1 MVQINEKCGKRV
13 NKRLNKNEKYLT
25 FHKSPTFTTNSN
37 YFSSQ
42 KLADFHILQTL
53 TIQQKNMENKK
64 QEKLEF

>member
-25 FHKSPTFTTNSN
+25 FHKSPTLSINSN
-37 YFSSQ
+37 YFSAR
-42 KLADFHILQTL
+42 KWLDFHIFLTS
-53 TIQQKNMENKK
+53 TIQQKIMENKN